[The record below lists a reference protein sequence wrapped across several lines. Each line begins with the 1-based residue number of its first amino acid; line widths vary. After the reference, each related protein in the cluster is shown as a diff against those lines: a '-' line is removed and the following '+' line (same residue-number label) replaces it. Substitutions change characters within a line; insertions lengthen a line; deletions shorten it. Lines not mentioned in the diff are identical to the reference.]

1 MCLKGYLP
9 SGIGFP
15 VTNLLTPITVL
26 IRFETGLKPELERV
40 SYGKSTDLMDY
51 SLIAILALVVT
62 LMLFVAEIFLPSGG
76 LIAVL
81 ALTCMA
87 SSVWAAWMA
96 WWGTSPTLW
105 WTYIASVIILI
116 PTTVG
121 FAVKFFPNTSWGK
134 KIIHELPTLEEVTGF
149 QQETAHLQS
158 LIGKTGKTQT
168 LLNPSGFVLV
178 DHERLHCESQGMII
192 ETQTD
197 VEVIAVEG
205 ARLVVKVKKQPTA
218 EKKSPEPETSQTGEP
233 VAGDT
238 LDFEIPET

>member
-1 MCLKGYLP
+1 
-9 SGIGFP
+9 
-15 VTNLLTPITVL
+15 
-26 IRFETGLKPELERV
+26 
-40 SYGKSTDLMDY
+40 MDY

-76 LIAVL
+76 LITVL

-87 SSVWAAWMA
+87 GSVWAAWMA
-96 WWGTSPTLW
+96 WWATSPSLW
-105 WTYIASVIILI
+105 WTYIASVIFLI
-116 PTTVG
+116 PATLG
-121 FAVKFFPNTSWGK
+121 FAIKFFPNTAWGK
-134 KIIHELPTLEEVTGF
+134 KIILEVPTLEEVSGF
-149 QQETAHLQS
+149 QEETEHLRS

-192 ETQTD
+192 EAQTE

-205 ARLVVKVKKQPTA
+205 TRLVVKVKKQPMA
-218 EKKSPEPETSQTGEP
+218 EKETPEPKTSQTGDTI
-233 VAGDT
+233 AGDA